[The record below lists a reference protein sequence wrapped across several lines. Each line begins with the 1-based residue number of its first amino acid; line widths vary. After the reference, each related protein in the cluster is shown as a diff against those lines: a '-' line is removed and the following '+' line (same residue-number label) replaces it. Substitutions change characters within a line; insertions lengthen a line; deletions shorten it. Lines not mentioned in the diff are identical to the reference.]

1 MSRDDIV
8 EPGGIVQSPDGRL
21 WCVVGVDDEKVILL
35 KADDKGVLIGRQRG
49 GERIEVTW
57 AQWMAQRWELRFP

>member
-1 MSRDDIV
+1 MV
-8 EPGGIVQSPDGRL
+8 EGGGIAQSPDGGI
-21 WCVVGVDDEKVILL
+21 WCVVAVSDERVVLR

>member
-1 MSRDDIV
+1 MRKPTV
-8 EPGGIVQSPDGRL
+8 KHGGIAQSPDGKL
-21 WCVVGVDDEKVILL
+21 WCVVVID
-35 KADDKGVLIGRQRG
+35 DDKAVLRMCDHEGVLIGIQRG